1 MKISLELP
9 PGVALPTLNGTLVGE
24 LDDLHIQIRFKDL
37 VDTLKSSVENG
48 AGVHVSHNGQHIDV
62 PARPAQVAAKKAAT
76 KLPKPVK
83 AVDLV
88 APPDAEARAIG
99 AGDLVGTIPGTAAHE
114 VMTAL
119 AKKSPLSSLEI
130 LRLLEPKKFTAGS
143 VYQATAKL
151 KDRGKIESFV
161 DSADGTRRWKLCQ
174 QQ

>member
-62 PARPAQVAAKKAAT
+62 PA
-76 KLPKPVK
+76 LPKPVK

-99 AGDLVGTIPGTAAHE
+99 AGDLGHAGTSEYFDRQYQGKE
-114 VMTAL
+114 EWSSFKDLMTKYKVDFPAIEKEARAEL
-119 AKKSPLSSLEI
+119 KAKSAKKTKAARS
-130 LRLLEPKKFTAGS
+130 
-143 VYQATAKL
+143 
-151 KDRGKIESFV
+151 
-161 DSADGTRRWKLCQ
+161 
-174 QQ
+174 